1 MNARREKI
9 KVKDMT
15 TLQEEKRRLKRL
27 CVEIEDQLDR
37 HFDYLKD
44 NYGKLTFNT
53 VFPGSPQ
60 KEGNVFKWARGLTKI
75 AWKAE
80 KVQPLLTSAAIN
92 IAEIIAAR
100 YGLKFFSR
108 LLGKFARK
116 SIK

>member
-1 MNARREKI
+1 MNTRQGKI
-9 KVKDMT
+9 MVKDMA
-15 TLQEEKRRLKRL
+15 TLQEEKRRLKRR

-37 HFDYLKD
+37 HFDYLKG
-44 NYGKLTFNT
+44 NYRTMTFNT

-108 LLGKFARK
+108 LLG
-116 SIK
+116 SVIKKVGK

>member
-1 MNARREKI
+1 MNTRQEKI
-9 KVKDMT
+9 KVKDLA
-15 TLQEEKRRLKRL
+15 TLQQEKKRLKQL
-27 CVEIEDQLDR
+27 CREMEQQLDR

-44 NYGKLTFNT
+44 NYRTMTFNT

-60 KEGNVFKWARGLTKI
+60 KEGNVFRWVRGLTKI

-108 LLGKFARK
+108 LLGKIAGK
-116 SIK
+116 SLK